1 MRNFQTLWLF
11 IFSAI
16 CLHLSRNYFLTIWR
30 LLSQCVPH
38 LMAAKFCNGSL
49 ILIALLTLDFSYSV
63 QLSRELRRLHFN
75 LLSDAIVVCPG
86 AWDSFQIAL
95 FSYKKDS
102 ARGAGG
108 KINGFQTFLCHF
120 REDRS
125 TIWDIQWHLSSYLAK
140 FKMTFAENHILFV
153 HIFDPWK
160 IRNETKM
167 FHFTFLEQKFK
178 FNWGK

>member
-1 MRNFQTLWLF
+1 M
-11 IFSAI
+11 
-16 CLHLSRNYFLTIWR
+16 TILR

-95 FSYKKDS
+95 FSYKKDP
-102 ARGAGG
+102 ARGARG

-125 TIWDIQWHLSSYLAK
+125 TTKRHSMTFVILAK

-160 IRNETKM
+160 IRN
-167 FHFTFLEQKFK
+167 
-178 FNWGK
+178 